1 MPEIT
6 FFFFSFLFK
15 FGCGVIYCGGGGD
28 GEVEPNWK
36 NSSFRAVR
44 RDTVIGYI
52 IFQKQKQKQKK
63 LLYDL
68 KRACE
73 FAFHLL

>member
-6 FFFFSFLFK
+6 FFLTFLFK
-15 FGCGVIYCGGGGD
+15 EGVVVYSAGGGG

-44 RDTVIGYI
+44 RDTVYRLYYI
-52 IFQKQKQKQKK
+52 EFKK
-63 LLYDL
+63 KKNNFDTT
-68 KRACE
+68 
-73 FAFHLL
+73 